1 MTREQNQLIKKI
13 KNLSS
18 DEVGRVLQFLQQLKS
33 PELRVVPPELKTVG
47 GEQHGGVQQLEAAQF
62 GASEEDVQSA
72 QPMIIAAGSE
82 PAASVKEAVRRE
94 PVREPSSP
102 EAEIAHAACAQ
113 WRRRP
118 FQAIDA
124 DDLQPIAALFRE
136 AVDSRAASR
145 FRYGSR

>member
-13 KNLSS
+13 RNLSS
-18 DEVGRVLQFLQQLKS
+18 DDVGRVLQFLQQLNS
-33 PELRVVPPELKTVG
+33 PEFRAVPPELKAVG
-47 GEQHGGVQQLEAAQF
+47 GEQQHEAALF
-62 GASEEDVQSA
+62 ESA
-72 QPMIIAAGSE
+72 PAIVPSVEPMIGLEGSE
-82 PAASVKEAVRRE
+82 PAPSVKEAMRRE
-94 PVREPSSP
+94 PAREPSSP